1 MGVWRKILQAVLT
14 EDGAASIYCGLV
26 GVPVFVDKPRVETSL
41 LDLEKKGVR
50 TKLSQPPKR

>member
-14 EDGAASIYCGLV
+14 EDGAASIYGGLV

-41 LDLEKKGVR
+41 FDSEKKCVG

>member
-14 EDGAASIYCGLV
+14 EDGAASIYGGLV

-41 LDLEKKGVR
+41 FESEKKGVKM
-50 TKLSQPPKR
+50 KLSQPPKR